1 MLESA
6 PDAMVIVNGR
16 GEIVLINRQTEK
28 LFGYSRDELLGSP
41 IEQLIPSRFT
51 HRHKEHTKAFFED
64 PRLRPMGAGLELYAL
79 RKNGEEFPV
88 EISLSPLRTAEGLL
102 VTAAVR
108 DVSERRAMDEQFR
121 GLLEAA
127 PDAMVIVNAAG
138 KITLVNSQTERLFG
152 FDRNELMGS
161 PVEVLIP
168 QRFREGHPAHRA
180 LFAADP
186 RMRPMGAGLEL
197 YGLRKDGREFPVEI
211 SLSPLKTPKGML
223 VTSAIRDV
231 SERKRVE
238 EELARKTAVLK
249 DQAELLELARDAIFV
264 RNMDNSITY
273 WNHGAERAYGWLKDQ
288 AIGKQSHTLLNTQ
301 FPSPVQ
307 SIQQQLLQEK
317 FWEGELVH
325 TRRDGTRIMV
335 ASRWV
340 LQTDATGN
348 PRAILEINNDITA
361 RREAE
366 DGIRRLNAHLV
377 VRGEE
382 LEAANKE
389 LEAFSYSVSHDL
401 RAPLRGV
408 DGFSRIL
415 LEEYG
420 PNLDEEARRLLSV
433 VRGEAQRMGH
443 LIDDLLAFS
452 RMGKQEMQNTF
463 CDMAQLAQSAF
474 EQIDAAAQ
482 SSVRRFAVKEL
493 PPAYGDKA
501 MLRQVLFNLVA
512 NAVKFSAHKDQ
523 PEIEVGGA
531 AVDGVTTYYVKD
543 NGVGFDQKFAAKLF
557 GVFQRLHR
565 EDEFEGTGVG
575 LALVKRIILRHKGK
589 VWAEGRVNEGAT
601 VYFALPA
608 EHSGD

>member
-1 MLESA
+1 
-6 PDAMVIVNGR
+6 MVIVNGR
-16 GEIVLINRQTEK
+16 GEIVLVNKQTEK
-28 LFGYSRDELLGSP
+28 LFGYSRDELLGNP
-41 IEQLIPSRFT
+41 IERLIPSRFV
-51 HRHKEHTKAFFED
+51 HRHEEHTKAFFED
-64 PRLRPMGAGLELYAL
+64 SRLRPMGADLELYAL

-108 DVSERRAMDEQFR
+108 DISERKAMDEQFR
-121 GLLEAA
+121 ELLEAA
-127 PDAMVIVNAAG
+127 PDAMVIVDAQG
-138 KITLVNSQTERLFG
+138 SIKLVNSQTEKLFG
-152 FDRNELMGS
+152 FNRNELIGR

-168 QRFREGHPAHRA
+168 RRFREGHSAQRS
-180 LFAADP
+180 LFAGEP
-186 RMRPMGAGLEL
+186 RIRPMRAGLEL
-197 YGLRKDGREFPVEI
+197 YGLKKDGLEFPVEI

-238 EELARKTAVLK
+238 EELARKTAILK

-273 WNHGAERAYGWLKDQ
+273 WNHGAERAYGWLKDE
-288 AIGKQSHTLLNTQ
+288 AMGKQSHTLLKTQ
-301 FPSPVQ
+301 FPSPAQ
-307 SIQQQLLQEK
+307 SIQCQLLQEK

-340 LQTDATGN
+340 LQTDETGD
-348 PRAILEINNDITA
+348 PTAILEINNDITA

-366 DGIRRLNAHLV
+366 DGIRRLNEHLV

-415 LEEYG
+415 MEEYG
-420 PNLDEEARRLLSV
+420 PKLDEEAKRLLSV

-463 CDMAQLAQSAF
+463 CDMAQLAQTAF
-474 EQIDAAAQ
+474 EQIDAPARNR
-482 SSVRRFAVKEL
+482 VRQFAVKEL

-501 MLRQVLFNLVA
+501 MLRQVFFNLVA
-512 NAVKFSAHKDQ
+512 NAVKFSAHREQ
-523 PEIEVGGA
+523 PEIEVGGY
-531 AVDGVTTYYVKD
+531 AVDRLTTYYVKD
-543 NGVGFDQKFAAKLF
+543 NGVGFEPRFAAKLF

-589 VWAEGRVNEGAT
+589 VWAEGRVNKGAT
-601 VYFALPA
+601 IYFALPVLPIGSA
-608 EHSGD
+608 K

>member
-1 MLESA
+1 
-6 PDAMVIVNGR
+6 
-16 GEIVLINRQTEK
+16 
-28 LFGYSRDELLGSP
+28 
-41 IEQLIPSRFT
+41 
-51 HRHKEHTKAFFED
+51 
-64 PRLRPMGAGLELYAL
+64 
-79 RKNGEEFPV
+79 
-88 EISLSPLRTAEGLL
+88 
-102 VTAAVR
+102 
-108 DVSERRAMDEQFR
+108 MDEQFR
-121 GLLEAA
+121 ELLEAA
-127 PDAMVIVNAAG
+127 PDAMVIVDAQG
-138 KITLVNSQTERLFG
+138 SIKLVNSQTEKLFG
-152 FDRNELMGS
+152 FNRNELIGR

-168 QRFREGHPAHRA
+168 QRFREGHSAQRSS
-180 LFAADP
+180 FAGEP
-186 RMRPMGAGLEL
+186 RIRPMRAGLEL
-197 YGLRKDGREFPVEI
+197 YGLKKDGLEFPVEI

-238 EELARKTAVLK
+238 EELARKTAILK

-264 RNMDNSITY
+264 RNMDDSITY
-273 WNHGAERAYGWLKDQ
+273 WNHGAERAYGWMKDESL
-288 AIGKQSHTLLNTQ
+288 GKQSHALLKTQ

-307 SIQQQLLQEK
+307 SIQHQLLQEK

-340 LQTDATGN
+340 LQTDEIGN

-366 DGIRRLNAHLV
+366 DGIRRLNEHLV

-415 LEEYG
+415 MEEYG
-420 PNLDEEARRLLSV
+420 PKLDEEAKRLLSV

-463 CDMAQLAQSAF
+463 CDMAELAQSAF
-474 EQIDAAAQ
+474 EQIDAAARNR
-482 SSVRRFAVKEL
+482 VRHFAVKEL
-493 PPAYGDKA
+493 PSAYGDKA
-501 MLRQVLFNLVA
+501 MLRQVFFNLLA
-512 NAVKFSAHKDQ
+512 NAVKFSSHRAQ
-523 PEIEVGGA
+523 PEIEIGGY
-531 AVDGVTTYYVKD
+531 AVDKLTTYYIRD
-543 NGVGFDQKFAAKLF
+543 NGVGFDQRFAAKLF

-589 VWAEGRVNEGAT
+589 VWAEGRVNEGAMI
-601 VYFALPA
+601 YFALPA
-608 EHSGD
+608 EHSCR

>member
-1 MLESA
+1 
-6 PDAMVIVNGR
+6 MVIVNGR
-16 GEIVLINRQTEK
+16 GEVVLINRQTEK
-28 LFGYSRDELLGSP
+28 LFGYSRNELLGSP
-41 IEQLIPSRFT
+41 IERLIPSRFT
-51 HRHKEHTKAFFED
+51 HRHEEHTKAFFED

-108 DVSERRAMDEQFR
+108 DISERRAMYEQFR

-127 PDAMVIVNAAG
+127 PDAMVIVDAAG

-186 RMRPMGAGLEL
+186 RMRPMGVGLEL

-238 EELARKTAVLK
+238 EELARKTAILK

-264 RNMDNSITY
+264 RNMDNSIVY

-288 AIGKQSHTLLNTQ
+288 AMGKQSNTLLNTQ
-301 FPSPVQ
+301 FPSPVE

-317 FWEGELVH
+317 FWEGELVQ

-366 DGIRRLNAHLV
+366 DGIRRLNEHLV

-463 CDMAQLAQSAF
+463 CDMAQLAQSVF
-474 EQIDAAAQ
+474 EQIDAAARNR
-482 SSVRRFAVKEL
+482 VRHFAIKEL

-512 NAVKFSAHKDQ
+512 NAVKFSAHRKE
-523 PEIEVGGA
+523 PEIEIGSY
-531 AVDGVTTYYVKD
+531 AVDRLTTYYVKD
-543 NGVGFDQKFAAKLF
+543 NGVGFDQRFAAKLF

-575 LALVKRIILRHKGK
+575 LALVKRIILRHQGK

-601 VYFALPA
+601 IYFALPVLPPGNA
-608 EHSGD
+608 K

>member
-1 MLESA
+1 
-6 PDAMVIVNGR
+6 MVIVNGA
-16 GEIVLINRQTEK
+16 GKIVLINRQTEK

-41 IEQLIPSRFT
+41 IERLIPSRFA
-51 HRHKEHTKAFFED
+51 HRHEEHTRTFFSD
-64 PRLRPMGAGLELYAL
+64 PRLRSMGAGLELYAL
-79 RKNGEEFPV
+79 RSNGEEFPV
-88 EISLSPLRTAEGLL
+88 EISLSPLQTPEGLL
-102 VTAAVR
+102 VTAAIR
-108 DVSERRAMDEQFR
+108 DISDRKALDEQFR

-127 PDAMVIVNAAG
+127 PDAMVIVDAG
-138 KITLVNSQTERLFG
+138 GRITLVNSQTEKLFG
-152 FDRNELMGS
+152 FDRSELIGR
-161 PVEVLIP
+161 PVEILIP
-168 QRFREGHPAHRA
+168 RRFREGHSTQRS
-180 LFAADP
+180 LFAGDP
-186 RMRPMGAGLEL
+186 RIRPMRAGLEL
-197 YGLRKDGREFPVEI
+197 YGLKKDGREFPVEI

-231 SERKRVE
+231 SERKQVE
-238 EELARKTAVLK
+238 EELARKTATLK

-264 RNMDNSITY
+264 RDMDGSITY
-273 WNHGAERAYGWLKDQ
+273 WNHGAEKAYGWKREEAL
-288 AIGKQSHTLLNTQ
+288 GKQSHSLLNTK
-301 FPSPVQ
+301 FPSPSQ

-325 TRRDGTRIMV
+325 ARRDGTPITV

-340 LQTDATGN
+340 LQTDEADN

-366 DGIRRLNAHLV
+366 EGTRRLNERLLR
-377 VRGEE
+377 RGEE

-415 LEEYG
+415 TEEYG
-420 PNLDEEARRLLSV
+420 PHLDEEARRLLNV
-433 VRGEAQRMGH
+433 IRGEAQRMGQ

-452 RMGKQEMQNTF
+452 RMGKQEMQRTF
-463 CDMAQLAQSAF
+463 CDMTELAHSAF
-474 EQIDAAAQ
+474 EQIDAAARNR
-482 SSVRRFAVKEL
+482 VRHFAVKEL

-501 MLRQVLFNLVA
+501 MLRQVFFNLVS
-512 NAVKFSAHKDQ
+512 NAAKFSAHKDQ
-523 PEIEVGGA
+523 PEIEVGA
-531 AVDGVTTYYVKD
+531 TAVDGLTTYYVKD
-543 NGVGFDQKFAAKLF
+543 NGVGFDQRFAAKLF

-575 LALVKRIILRHKGK
+575 LALVKRIILRHQGK

-601 VYFALPA
+601 IYFALPVLPL
-608 EHSGD
+608 GNTK

>member
-1 MLESA
+1 
-6 PDAMVIVNGR
+6 MVIVNGR
-16 GEIVLINRQTEK
+16 GEIVLINRQTEE

-41 IEQLIPSRFT
+41 IEQLIPSRFA
-51 HRHKEHTKAFFED
+51 HRHEEHTKTFFED

-108 DVSERRAMDEQFR
+108 DISERRAMDEQFR
-121 GLLEAA
+121 ELLEAA
-127 PDAMVIVNAAG
+127 PDAMVIVDAQG
-138 KITLVNSQTERLFG
+138 SIKLVNSQTEKLFG
-152 FDRNELMGS
+152 FGRSELIGH
-161 PVEVLIP
+161 PVEVLLP
-168 QRFREGHPAHRA
+168 RRFREGHLAQRSV
-180 LFAADP
+180 FAGAP
-186 RMRPMGAGLEL
+186 RIRPMRAGLEL

-231 SERKRVE
+231 SERKHVE
-238 EELARKTAVLK
+238 EELARKTATLK

-264 RNMDNSITY
+264 RDMDGSITY
-273 WNHGAERAYGWLKDQ
+273 WNHGAERAYGWLKDE
-288 AIGKQSHTLLNTQ
+288 ALGKQSHTLLNTQ

-340 LQTDATGN
+340 LQTDETGN

-366 DGIRRLNAHLV
+366 DGIRRLNEHLV

-389 LEAFSYSVSHDL
+389 MEAFSYSVSHDL

-482 SSVRRFAVKEL
+482 SRVRRFAVKEL

-543 NGVGFDQKFAAKLF
+543 NGVGFDQRFAAKLF

-601 VYFALPA
+601 IYFALPVLPLGNA
-608 EHSGD
+608 K